1 MSRFILDF
9 TRSSR
14 GDESS
19 VQLPDGDTEYQLR
32 GRGQSRPDL
41 AEIRWSP
48 VLLERLEALRDHSEV
63 GVSEEAA
70 RIGRTL
76 ADFID
81 VPGWAEAS
89 RQIVERGDRDALSL
103 SIRSNAAE
111 VYLLPWELLSVGAI
125 THVGFL
131 SKLLVRY
138 EWPDTRATP
147 RLPGLSQTARGRVI
161 FAWSAAG
168 GKVDAARHVK
178 LIERSLDSAAG
189 LFDEADGRALDV
201 VENASVESIRACL
214 DRAKAAGEP
223 VAILH
228 VLCHGGT
235 GDDGVFG
242 LVLNGVDDP
251 SAAELVNPSRLQQS
265 LMRFA
270 GLVRLV
276 VVSACDGGNAG
287 PIGHELGSVAQTLHK
302 AGFPA
307 VIASRFPLS
316 WDGARVFAA
325 SLYDHL
331 LRELSSLEDAFLA
344 ARSALSRRAAFDWA
358 SLQLY
363 AREADGDATFIF
375 NARPYR
381 GLAAFAPEQSRFFF
395 GRDHEVTEVV
405 RDLDALVA
413 ASKPR
418 FIVVSGASGTGKS
431 SLVLGGAIP
440 RWTRAAGD
448 AGFAFV
454 VVRPGGAPDEAL
466 KKIEARRAAMA
477 PGARLLVVVDQ
488 FEELFTH
495 VETLEATAFAR
506 ALWAMATR
514 ADSGVSVVATLRID
528 FLGRCAELSL
538 DDDGLRFDKIACDP
552 SHQVLVAQM
561 SPEQLREAI
570 ERPARSA
577 GIALEANLAELVV
590 RDVAAEPGA
599 LPLMSH
605 ALYLL
610 WLGRSG
616 STLTRAAYEALGSV
630 HGALD
635 THAEEQLAALDSADR
650 AAVRRLMVRLVHA
663 GTNGA
668 ADTRRRR
675 NVDALRP
682 TRDDDRARFDRVLA
696 RLVDARLLVTGEGA
710 GGAQTVEIAHEA
722 LIRSWRS
729 FKAWIDA
736 ERTRLA
742 RLDQLEEWVR
752 DWVKSP
758 DQLLRGS
765 KLGYAEEIA
774 AEHKDDLGV
783 DARRLVEES
792 VAARSRELHEAER
805 ARRVRRAVI
814 GSAIAGLSIFAAVLG
829 ALGLY
834 ARRQAKVAVAQEQKA
849 LRNEREARVARTRAE
864 LDEVVS
870 AAATLRTRAETP
882 GHELRNL
889 ADALTLYGTSAARGI
904 RRAEVDGALFQTAL
918 AALSRRQL
926 AGHEGRVETA
936 EFSPDGA
943 RVVTASIDGTARLWD
958 ARSGAEV
965 AVLRGHR
972 GGLRAATF
980 SEDGSRIVTASE
992 DNTAR
997 LWDAREGGRM
1007 AVLEG
1012 HTEPV
1017 SDARFSPDG
1026 TCVVTASDDHTARL
1040 WDARTGLAQ
1049 GEGAVL
1055 QGHDDAVSLALFS
1068 PDGARVLTASGDGTA
1083 AVWSARDGRR
1093 LCVCRGHDKSVVDAR
1108 FSPDGRLIATA
1119 SADNTAALWDA
1130 RTCRRTKVLRGHEGA
1145 LSHIA
1150 FSQQGTRVATTSED
1164 GTAAVW
1170 DVERGERIALCR
1182 GHIGTVNDVAF
1193 SRDGASIYTTSVDLT
1208 VRMWNAETGAPLG
1221 VWLGHTNVVQTV
1233 VLNPSSEGARFVT
1246 ASADRTARLWNVRAG
1261 DLSIPLAGHA
1271 DWVNDARFSPDGTRV
1286 VTASDDHTAR
1296 LWNAETGALLVAM
1309 SDHTEVVNTAAF
1321 SPDGSLLVTAS
1332 RDRTARVRDARDG
1345 AVRAVLTGHTDSV
1358 SFATFSHR
1366 GALVLTASKDS
1377 TARLWDA
1384 ATGAPVGA
1392 PMPHDARVFRAT
1404 FSSDDA
1410 LVATASEDNTAGVW
1424 NARTGAL
1431 IARLRGHTEQ
1441 VNTVDF
1447 SPDGL
1452 RVVTSSEDRTA
1463 KVWDTRTGQ
1472 LLMTLSGHGDDVSD
1486 ARFSPDGSLVLTT
1499 SHDATARLWSARDGR
1514 YLRAL
1519 LGHGAPLYS
1528 GRFSRDGGRVVT
1540 TSLDNTARVWDVLSG
1555 VCLSTLAGHTQ
1566 EPMLAYFSPDGR
1578 RVVTASGDRTA
1589 RVWNLDPAG
1598 SHRAACDLLRGTSLW
1613 DRVRPFCE
1621 GPAGTAT
1628 TNAR

>member
-1 MSRFILDF
+1 MARFLLDF

-14 GDESS
+14 ADESS

-48 VLLERLEALRDHSEV
+48 VLLERLEALRDHSDV
-63 GVSEEAA
+63 GVGEQAA

-76 ADFID
+76 AEFLD
-81 VPGWAEAS
+81 VPGWAGPS
-89 RQIVERGDRDALSL
+89 REISERGDHEPVSL
-103 SIRSNAAE
+103 TIRSNAGE
-111 VYLLPWELLSVGAI
+111 LYLLPWELLSIGPI

-147 RLPGLSQTARGRVI
+147 RLAGLSQTARGRVV

-178 LIERSLDSAAG
+178 VIERSLDAAAG
-189 LFDEADGRALDV
+189 LFDDAGGRALDV
-201 VENASVESIRACL
+201 IEGASVESIRARL
-214 DRAKAAGEP
+214 ERAKAAREP
-223 VAILH
+223 VAVLH
-228 VLCHGGT
+228 LLCHGGT
-235 GDDGVFG
+235 SDDGVFG
-242 LVLNGVDDP
+242 LVLNSAEDP
-251 SAAELVNPSRLQQS
+251 SGRDLVSPSRLQQA
-265 LMRFA
+265 LMSYA

-325 SLYDHL
+325 ALYDHL

-344 ARSALSRRAAFDWA
+344 ARAALSRRAAFDWA

-363 AREADGDATFIF
+363 AREADGDATFVF

-395 GRDHEVTEVV
+395 GRDAEVSEIV

-454 VVRPGGAPDEAL
+454 IVRPGSAPDEAL
-466 KKIEARRAAMA
+466 AKIEARRAAVA

-495 VETLEATAFAR
+495 VEPLRATAFTR
-506 ALWAMATR
+506 ALWAMASG
-514 ADSGVSVVATLRID
+514 ADPGVSVVATLRID

-538 DDDGLRFDKIACDP
+538 DDDGLRLDKIACDP
-552 SHQVLVAQM
+552 EHQVLVAQM

-577 GIALEANLAELVV
+577 GIALETNLAELIV

-610 WLGRSG
+610 WLGRAG
-616 STLTRAAYEALGSV
+616 STLTRASYEALGSV

-635 THAEEQLAALDSADR
+635 THAEEQLAALDAEDR

-675 NVDALRP
+675 GVDELRP
-682 TRDDDRARFDRVLA
+682 ERADDRARFDRVLA
-696 RLVDARLLVTGEGA
+696 RLVDARLLVTAEGV

-792 VAARSRELHEAER
+792 VAARDRELREAER

-814 GSAIAGLSIFAAVLG
+814 GSAIAGLSIFALVLA

-834 ARRQAKVAVAQEQKA
+834 ARRQAKAAVAQERKA
-849 LRNEREARVARTRAE
+849 QRNEREARVARSRAE
-864 LDEVVS
+864 LDEIVS
-870 AAATLRTRAETP
+870 AAATLRTRGEAP

-889 ADALTLYGTSAARGI
+889 ADALTLYGTSAERGV

-943 RVVTASIDGTARLWD
+943 RVVTASLDGTARLWD
-958 ARSGAEV
+958 ARSGAELG
-965 AVLRGHR
+965 VLRGHR
-972 GGLRAATF
+972 EGLRAATF
-980 SEDGSRIVTASE
+980 SADGSRIVTASE
-992 DNTAR
+992 DHTAR
-997 LWDAREGGRM
+997 LWDAREGGRV

-1012 HTEPV
+1012 HTEALT
-1017 SDARFSPDG
+1017 DARFSPDG
-1026 TCVVTASDDHTARL
+1026 TRVVTASEDGTARL

-1049 GEGAVL
+1049 HKGAVL
-1055 QGHDDAVSLALFS
+1055 QGHQGGVSLALFS
-1068 PDGARVLTASGDGTA
+1068 PDGARVLTASADDTA

-1093 LCVCRGHDKSVVDAR
+1093 LCVCRGHEDDVLDVR
-1108 FSPDGRLIATA
+1108 FSPDGRLVATA
-1119 SADNTAALWDA
+1119 SADGAAALWDA
-1130 RTCRRTKVLRGHEGA
+1130 RTCRRVTLLRGHA
-1145 LSHIA
+1145 KA
-1150 FSQQGTRVATTSED
+1150 VNRVVFSPQGTRVATTSAD
-1164 GTAAVW
+1164 GTAALW
-1170 DVERGERIALCR
+1170 DVARGERIALCW
-1182 GHIGTVNDVAF
+1182 GHTETVNDVVFAP
-1193 SRDGASIYTTSVDLT
+1193 DGESIYTTSDDRS
-1208 VRMWNAETGAPLG
+1208 VRKWDAATGAPG
-1221 VWLGHTNVVQTV
+1221 DVWLGHTNVVQTL

-1246 ASADRTARLWNVRAG
+1246 ASADRTARLWNTRAG
-1261 DLSIPLAGHA
+1261 DLSIPLVGHSDEVFA
-1271 DWVNDARFSPDGTRV
+1271 AAFSPDGTRV
-1286 VTASDDHTAR
+1286 LTASHDNTARVWNAASGALALSMSDHPDWVNTASFSPDGALMLTTSRDQSAKLRDARDGSVLRALTGHTGSVSSGEFSHRGALALTASQDHTAR
-1296 LWNAETGALLVAM
+1296 LWN
-1309 SDHTEVVNTAAF
+1309 
-1321 SPDGSLLVTAS
+1321 
-1332 RDRTARVRDARDG
+1332 
-1345 AVRAVLTGHTDSV
+1345 V
-1358 SFATFSHR
+1358 S
-1366 GALVLTASKDS
+1366 
-1377 TARLWDA
+1377 
-1384 ATGAPVGA
+1384 TGAPVGA
-1392 PMPHDARVFRAT
+1392 RMTHDAWVFRAV
-1404 FSSDDA
+1404 FSPDDA
-1410 LVATASEDNTAGVW
+1410 LVATASEDRTAGVW
-1424 NARTGAL
+1424 DARTGAL
-1431 IARLRGHTEQ
+1431 IARLRGHDGL
-1441 VNTVDF
+1441 VNTADF
-1447 SPDGL
+1447 SPDGA

-1463 KVWDTRTGQ
+1463 RVWDARSGQ

-1486 ARFSPDGSLVLTT
+1486 ACFSPDGSLVLTA
-1499 SHDATARLWSARDGR
+1499 SNDATARLWSARDGR
-1514 YLRAL
+1514 LLTPL
-1519 LGHGAPLYS
+1519 LGHGAALLT

-1540 TSLDNTARVWDVLSG
+1540 TSLDRTARVWDVRSG
-1555 VCLSTLAGHTQ
+1555 VCLSTLEGHRQ
-1566 EPMLAYFSPDGR
+1566 LLHLATFSPDGR
-1578 RVVTASGDRTA
+1578 RVVTASADGTA
-1589 RVWNLDPAG
+1589 RVWDLDPAV
-1598 SHRAACDLLRGTSLW
+1598 SHRAACDALRGGPEWERS
-1613 DRVRPFCE
+1613 RRFCE
-1621 GPAGTAT
+1621 APV
-1628 TNAR
+1628 ARRAP